1 MKKLDLQWKDYLSQ
15 PECQNSLLR
24 GAVLFSQCI
33 QGNYLCSR
41 NVEPLMKITTERV
54 KQLVAE
60 MGNSALALKSYPASY
75 MRNAKKILL
84 TINKVMFEEMGFS
97 CSKENEDW
105 FLINYQI
112 EKVLYTFS
120 YFDLKILS

>member
-1 MKKLDLQWKDYLSQ
+1 
-15 PECQNSLLR
+15 
-24 GAVLFSQCI
+24 
-33 QGNYLCSR
+33 
-41 NVEPLMKITTERV
+41 MKITTERV

-60 MGNSALALKSYPASY
+60 MGNSALALKTYPASY

-84 TINKVMFEEMGFS
+84 TINKVMFEEMGFI

-112 EKVLYTFS
+112 EKVLYTFN